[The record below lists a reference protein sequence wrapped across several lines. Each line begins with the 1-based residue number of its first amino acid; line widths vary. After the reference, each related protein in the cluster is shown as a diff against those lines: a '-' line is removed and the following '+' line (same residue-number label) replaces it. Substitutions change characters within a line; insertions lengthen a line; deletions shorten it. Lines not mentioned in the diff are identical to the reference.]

1 MAAGIKDKVAILGMG
16 CSRFGATR
24 TAEMRNGMI
33 LSLAGF
39 LLALWIALP
48 RFGNDG
54 LSLTLMVFYVLR
66 MTTLGLWLPRIDRS
80 LAA

>member
-1 MAAGIKDKVAILGMG
+1 LLGVWCFQLDGIFV
-16 CSRFGATR
+16 GATR

-33 LSLAGF
+33 VALAGY

-48 RFGNDG
+48 RLGNDG
-54 LSLTLMVFYVLR
+54 LWLTLMVFYVLR
-66 MTTLGLWLPRIDRS
+66 MTTLAIWLPRIDRS